1 MENQLRGIGEVA
13 RRSGLS
19 VSALR
24 WYDENKVLVPA
35 VVDPL
40 SGYRWYAPDQI
51 RSARI
56 VARLRRVG
64 LPVAAM
70 RQVLAD
76 PAAAPA
82 LLDAHLVRLEQGL
95 ADARRE
101 LSAAL
106 TLLEQPPRSRPRR
119 CRHPAHRHLAAL
131 ATALRAVRFAAGT
144 DPSEPAWRACCSTS
158 GRGPRATVVAT
169 DRYRLAVAPVE
180 GARVEGPA
188 VAALLPAGWVDEVV
202 DRLDAAA
209 DGGEAELDGDGRRGR
224 RPGAGRRADVR
235 AARRRLP
242 RLPPARPRPQPRRA
256 RAAGVAARR
265 ARRCGRAR
273 RPARARAPP
282 GRRQPRG
289 GPAGATGRRRRRL
302 EPSPSTVRSPSI
314 ASTCSR
320 RSRRAATVRSRW
332 RSTGR

>member
-70 RQVLAD
+70 RQVLTD

-106 TLLEQPPRSRPRR
+106 TLLTEETPMET
-119 CRHPAHRHLAAL
+119 PAGAAATLLTTTSAAL
-131 ATALRAVRFAAGT
+131 AAALRAVRFAAGT
-144 DPSEPAWRACCSTS
+144 DPAQPALAGVLLDIGAEGRAATPPSPPPTGTGS
-158 GRGPRATVVAT
+158 PSRPSRAPGSRGPRSP
-169 DRYRLAVAPVE
+169 RCCP
-180 GARVEGPA
+180 
-188 VAALLPAGWVDEVV
+188 PAGSTRSWT
-202 DRLDAAA
+202 
-209 DGGEAELDGDGRRGR
+209 GST
-224 RPGAGRRADVR
+224 RPPP
-235 AARRRLP
+235 AAR
-242 RLPPARPRPQPRRA
+242 
-256 RAAGVAARR
+256 
-265 ARRCGRAR
+265 
-273 RPARARAPP
+273 
-282 GRRQPRG
+282 
-289 GPAGATGRRRRRL
+289 
-302 EPSPSTVRSPSI
+302 PS
-314 ASTCSR
+314 SR
-320 RSRRAATVRSRW
+320 
-332 RSTGR
+332 